1 LGYRIPGWPEVQAEL
16 VVAMRTPHKDLLGRL
31 LWIHWEIAQRR
42 RKSDRIVRSTIGSG
56 QPTRSAEAASQSIAK
71 ESGSFLFVILC
82 SWGAMTVYC
91 FEGSIMG
98 KVEGNALRAFAS
110 ELAKTVIAVAAGNRA
125 NFEVE
130 IKQDGSPVTNV
141 DIAVEKAVRARIEA
155 EFPDHGILGE
165 ELPVRNPDA
174 EWMWVIDPIDGTRQ
188 FAAGLPNYGSLIA
201 LCHHGVPQLGIIC
214 QPGTSDIYIGISG
227 QGSWY
232 NGAPART
239 GQQATLSASVLCISD
254 LDAFDDATRPG
265 MERLRRESLW
275 NVFDGGCLSF
285 GVLATGRIGASV
297 CGPNLDN
304 FDICA
309 LVPVVEGAGGVIT
322 DWRGEP
328 LSFASKGAIVASANR
343 RLHDEVLA
351 LLNAG

>member
-1 LGYRIPGWPEVQAEL
+1 LGN
-16 VVAMRTPHKDLLGRL
+16 
-31 LWIHWEIAQRR
+31 
-42 RKSDRIVRSTIGSG
+42 
-56 QPTRSAEAASQSIAK
+56 
-71 ESGSFLFVILC
+71 
-82 SWGAMTVYC
+82 
-91 FEGSIMG
+91 
-98 KVEGNALRAFAS
+98 VEDHALRAFAD
-110 ELAKTVIAVAAGNRA
+110 ELAQTVIAVARGNRA
-125 NFEVE
+125 SFEVE

-141 DIAVEKAVRARIEA
+141 DIAVEQALRERIEA
-155 EFPDHGILGE
+155 EFPEHGILGE
-165 ELPVRNPDA
+165 ELPIRNPGA
-174 EWMWVIDPIDGTRQ
+174 RWMWVIDPIDGTRQ

-214 QPGTSDIYIGISG
+214 QPDINDIYIGLCG
-227 QGSWY
+227 QGSCY

-239 GQQATLSASVLCISD
+239 GQQATLSASILCISD
-254 LDAFDDATRPG
+254 LDAYDDATRPG

-285 GVLATGRIGASV
+285 GVLATGRIGATV

-322 DWRGEP
+322 DWQGGS
-328 LSFASKGAIVASANR
+328 LSLASKGAIVASANR

-351 LLNAG
+351 LLNDG

>member
-1 LGYRIPGWPEVQAEL
+1 
-16 VVAMRTPHKDLLGRL
+16 
-31 LWIHWEIAQRR
+31 
-42 RKSDRIVRSTIGSG
+42 
-56 QPTRSAEAASQSIAK
+56 
-71 ESGSFLFVILC
+71 
-82 SWGAMTVYC
+82 
-91 FEGSIMG
+91 MG
-98 KVEGNALRAFAS
+98 NVEGKAFRGFAS
-110 ELAKTVIAVAAGNRA
+110 ELAKIVIAVAAGNRA
-125 NFEVE
+125 NCEVE
-130 IKQDGSPVTNV
+130 IKKDGSPVTNI

-155 EFPDHGILGE
+155 EFPEHGILGE
-165 ELPVRNPDA
+165 ELPIRNPGA

-201 LCHHGVPQLGIIC
+201 LCHHGVPELGIIC
-214 QPGTSDIYIGISG
+214 QPDTSDIYIGVTG

-232 NGAPART
+232 NGAPVRAGR
-239 GQQATLSASVLCISD
+239 QAALSSSILCISD

-265 MERLRRESLW
+265 MERLRRASLW

-285 GVLATGRIGASV
+285 GVLASGRIGASV

-322 DWRGEP
+322 DWQGGR
-328 LSFASKGAIVASANR
+328 LTFASKGAIVASANR

-351 LLNAG
+351 LLNHG